1 MAHLGIDLTDVTQED
16 LDSGGGGWLAMPE
29 GWYRFVIQS
38 SDYKQNHA
46 GTGWRIGLQFHCVEP
61 GQFAKQKL
69 FEYLSVVHR
78 NADTMRIARAHLKQ
92 LAIALNHPTP
102 DQIDDTEELHGL
114 PLWVKVIQEPEE
126 NPAYADP
133 NGVRNRIVGYREL
146 SDVPDGASTAPAV
159 QPQAPPPPT
168 AAPQEPTYMGE
179 EPPF

>member
-92 LAIALNHPTP
+92 LAIALNIHAGQQPLFAQP
-102 DQIDDTEELHGL
+102 KVEIDEIVADRDYLGFDFL
-114 PLWVKVIQEPEE
+114 PRTHTSFGGKR
-126 NPAYADP
+126 A
-133 NGVRNRIVGYREL
+133 
-146 SDVPDGASTAPAV
+146 
-159 QPQAPPPPT
+159 
-168 AAPQEPTYMGE
+168 
-179 EPPF
+179 F